1 MELFAKDELEVDR
14 LFAAASSQF
23 EQAYNTSKAIAAVES
38 RRRGSLT
45 RKWAGPL
52 GACVRVWLEL

>member
-45 RKWAGPL
+45 RK
-52 GACVRVWLEL
+52 